1 LRTPRRLDV
10 ASRWLPALASA
21 LAALLAAVHVALLAH
36 VLLLV
41 LGLVLGLGLGLVE
54 DSMIPPRCLA
64 DDQPYAS
71 NVIFP

>member
-1 LRTPRRLDV
+1 M
-10 ASRWLPALASA
+10 SRPGGYLPALASA
-21 LAALLAAVHVALLAH
+21 LAALLAALHVALLAH

-41 LGLVLGLGLGLVE
+41 LGLGLGLVE
-54 DSMIPPRCLA
+54 DPMIPPRCLA

>member
-1 LRTPRRLDV
+1 M
-10 ASRWLPALASA
+10 SRPGGYLPALASA
-21 LAALLAAVHVALLAH
+21 LAALLAALQDALLAH

-41 LGLVLGLGLGLVE
+41 LGLGLGLVE
-54 DSMIPPRCLA
+54 DPMIPSRCLA